1 MYILR
6 YIEFCWFS
14 PNFSG
19 YFTCTEGYCVEIY
32 DLKCERRCDSK
43 EFDMRG
49 KNSVIF
55 SGEKI
60 IIADCSAQS
69 TATDSRLNSVH
80 FCYNYLTLWWVEFQ
94 FEVTWLF
101 TNRFRG
107 FYLICKIN
115 QILLKIYFLPILL
128 TFMYLVALCQKIEL

>member
-1 MYILR
+1 MWRRGVFIEIITSRILIRTANGFTHWMYQEFWSERQIFPSNLCTYLNT

-80 FCYNYLTLWWVEFQ
+80 FCYNYLTLWWV
-94 FEVTWLF
+94 V
-101 TNRFRG
+101 RH
-107 FYLICKIN
+107 
-115 QILLKIYFLPILL
+115 
-128 TFMYLVALCQKIEL
+128 